1 MNGWS
6 FDPSVVLFLLALT
19 CFYAVGLVRDQRAGQ
34 VLLPPLG
41 EGWGEGRS
49 PGPSSTTIDGAHDG
63 QGTVLTLTLS
73 QREREGP
80 FAGSITVT
88 KVWSAFL
95 GILTLALALLS
106 PLDTLG
112 DRGLFVAHMA
122 QHLLLLLVAPVGL
135 IAGAP
140 ARASEAVHALAAT
153 RVGGLATSL
162 PVLLIASVGA
172 IWIWHAPRF
181 FDMALQNGAIHLFE
195 HACFL
200 GTAVAFWWPVVQPR
214 DFPRRPPE
222 LALLLYL
229 FAAAVACSLL
239 GALITL
245 GGQPL
250 YSAGVAPAGATSV
263 AAARGLTRIAD
274 QQLGG
279 ILMWGFGGMWYFVAA
294 GIVFGQWYARALA
307 REAGPS

>member
-1 MNGWS
+1 MKA
-6 FDPSVVLFLLALT
+6 LA
-19 CFYAVGLVRDQRAGQ
+19 
-34 VLLPPLG
+34 
-41 EGWGEGRS
+41 
-49 PGPSSTTIDGAHDG
+49 
-63 QGTVLTLTLS
+63 
-73 QREREGP
+73 
-80 FAGSITVT
+80 
-88 KVWSAFL
+88 AFL
-95 GILTLALALLS
+95 GISTLALALLS

-140 ARASEAVHALAAT
+140 ARASAAIHDLAAT
-153 RVGGLATSL
+153 RVGRVAISL
-162 PVLLIASVGA
+162 PVLLVASVGA
-172 IWIWHAPRF
+172 IWLWHAPRL
-181 FDMALQNGAIHLFE
+181 FDAALQNGTIHLLE

-200 GTAVAFWWPVVQPR
+200 GTALAFWWPVVQP
-214 DFPRRPPE
+214 DDSPRRPPE

-229 FAAAVACSLL
+229 FAAAIACSLL

-245 GGQPL
+245 SGQSL
-250 YSAGVAPAGATSV
+250 YSNGFGAAGATSV
-263 AAARGLTRIAD
+263 AAAQRLTRLAD

-307 REAGPS
+307 REAGSS